1 MSQRM
6 GRLAEQA
13 RGEDS
18 GESAILGGES
28 LVVLVDQFAVAF
40 RGVSGV
46 GEAELILADEGL
58 ESFGQLDFDRP
69 QGSDH
74 LFAQEVGGGRIVP
87 EGAVGGLAQPL
98 EGPVERAAQ
107 FPVARKG
114 AAELFGVA
122 EELAEIGASL
132 SAVGA
137 ADGAATGAGLGVLRR
152 PGLTAIGGRA

>member
-1 MSQRM
+1 M

-69 QGSDH
+69 QGRDH
-74 LFAQEVGGGRIVP
+74 LFTEEVGGGRIVP
-87 EGAVGGLAQPL
+87 KGTIGGLAQPL
-98 EGPVERAAQ
+98 EGSIERAAQ
-107 FPVARKG
+107 FPVARQG
-114 AAELFGVA
+114 AAQVFGVA
-122 EELAEIGASL
+122 EELTEIGAGL
-132 SAVGA
+132 PAIGA
-137 ADGAATGAGLGVLRR
+137 AHGATAGAGLGVLS
-152 PGLTAIGGRA
+152 

>member
-1 MSQRM
+1 M

-46 GEAELILADEGL
+46 GEAELVLADEGL
-58 ESFGQLDFDRP
+58 EPFGQLDFDRP

-74 LFAQEVGGGRIVP
+74 LFAEEVGGGGVVP
-87 EGAVGGLAQPL
+87 EGAVGGLAEPL
-98 EGPVERAAQ
+98 EGSIEGAAQ
-107 FPVARKG
+107 LPVARQG
-114 AAELFGVA
+114 TAQVLGVA
-122 EELAEIGASL
+122 EELAEIGAGL
-132 SAVGA
+132 PAIGATHGA
-137 ADGAATGAGLGVLRR
+137 AAGTGLGVLRR
-152 PGLTAIGGRA
+152 RRLTAVGGRA